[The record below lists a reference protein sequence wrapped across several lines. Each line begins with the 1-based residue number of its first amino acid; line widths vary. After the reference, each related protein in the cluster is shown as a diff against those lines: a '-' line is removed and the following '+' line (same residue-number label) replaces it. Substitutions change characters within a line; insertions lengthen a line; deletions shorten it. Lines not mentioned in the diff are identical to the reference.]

1 MAMPRIVESK
11 CRTCAMPWSGDLQGD
26 RCLSCQERPT
36 RLDWADSWG
45 HYRGSLE
52 RVLHAYK
59 FERHDFL
66 DDDLSE
72 LLSELVYRH
81 DDSFDAV
88 IAVPMHVS
96 KLRRRG
102 YNQSEL
108 LGRSLSRR
116 IGVVFRGDLLTRI
129 VDREPQSTLPRAA
142 RAGNVRG
149 AFLASGAVA
158 GLSVLLIDD
167 IATTGETLRACARAL
182 RRQRAATICALTIA
196 RA

>member
-1 MAMPRIVESK
+1 
-11 CRTCAMPWSGDLQGD
+11 MPWSGDLHGH
-26 RCLSCQERPT
+26 RCLSCQKRPT

-45 HYRGSLE
+45 HYRGPLE

-66 DDDLSE
+66 SDELSE
-72 LLSELVYRH
+72 LLVELIYRH

-88 IAVPMHVS
+88 IAVPMHAS

-108 LGRSLSRR
+108 LARGLSRR
-116 IGVVFRGDLLTRI
+116 IGVPFRADLMTRL
-129 VDREPQSTLPRAA
+129 VDREPQSTLPRSA

-149 AFLASGAVA
+149 AFAASRAAA
-158 GLSVLLIDD
+158 GLSLLLVDD

-182 RRQRAATICALTIA
+182 RRQRAAIICALTIA

>member
-1 MAMPRIVESK
+1 MPRIVEAK

-26 RCLSCQERPT
+26 RCLSCQKRPT

-66 DDDLSE
+66 NDDLAE
-72 LLSELVYRH
+72 LLCELVYRH
-81 DDSFDAV
+81 DESFDAV
-88 IAVPMHVS
+88 VAVPMHVS

-108 LGRSLSRR
+108 LARSLSRR
-116 IGVVFRGDLLTRI
+116 IDVPFRGDLLTRI
-129 VDREPQSTLPRAA
+129 VDREPQSTLPRSA

-149 AFLASGAVA
+149 AFVASRAVA
-158 GLSVLLIDD
+158 GLSLLLIDD

-182 RRQRAATICALTIA
+182 RRQRASGICALTIA

>member
-1 MAMPRIVESK
+1 
-11 CRTCAMPWSGDLQGD
+11 MPWSGELVGD
-26 RCLSCQERPT
+26 RCLSCQKRPT
-36 RLDWADSWG
+36 RLDWADAWG

-52 RVLHAYK
+52 SVLHAYK

-66 DDDLSE
+66 DDDLAE
-72 LLSELVYRH
+72 LLSDLVYRH

-88 IAVPMHVS
+88 IAVPMHAS

-108 LGRSLSRR
+108 LARSLSRR
-116 IGVVFRGDLLTRI
+116 IGVAFRGDLLMKS
-129 VDREPQSTLPRAA
+129 VDRKPQSTLPRSE

-149 AFLASGAVA
+149 AFAASRSVA

-167 IATTGETLRACARAL
+167 ISTTGETLRACARAL
-182 RRQRAATICALTIA
+182 RRQRATTICALTVA